1 MKLFPAASPAAAI
14 AANRGITVVCLL
26 YLCSFYRECWAA
38 RTTGLNQLEA
48 TQEALRTN
56 FVDDA
61 IMVDEGIALP
71 RFMAEVK
78 NQTVTAGRAARL
90 TCKVK
95 DLGNYKV
102 AWVRVDT
109 QTILTIHH
117 NIITRNQRIS
127 LSHHDH
133 KIWRLHINNIQESDR
148 GWYMCQVNTDPMR
161 SERGFL
167 EVVVPPSIIDART
180 STDIV
185 VKEGS
190 PVNLTCDA
198 RGSPRPKIMWKR
210 EDGDLIRY
218 NEGSVSTV
226 DGNSLVFAAASRA
239 HVGEYL
245 CIASNGVPPSISKRI
260 VLRVQFAPMI
270 WVQNQL
276 EYAIVGRNVSLRCN
290 TESYPPAIHYWRLGN
305 QTAISSGQKY
315 KVHKEMKKF
324 VTQVTLNILNVDQRD
339 FGTYECVAKNPLGES
354 DGTIN
359 LSERI
364 IASPSW
370 NSATKRDFAPTEE
383 TSFGE
388 FQPPSLH
395 NLDQENDQKHAK
407 NAQRRNQEPNQRTD
421 NQRHIFNGDD
431 LSYQPYPPTSTE
443 NTWDKEKGRYPLFGN
458 GAPTTHVIISKW
470 TFTAI
475 TFLTTKMFL
484 SQLLQVS
491 FFAQ

>member
-1 MKLFPAASPAAAI
+1 
-14 AANRGITVVCLL
+14 
-26 YLCSFYRECWAA
+26 
-38 RTTGLNQLEA
+38 
-48 TQEALRTN
+48 
-56 FVDDA
+56 
-61 IMVDEGIALP
+61 
-71 RFMAEVK
+71 
-78 NQTVTAGRAARL
+78 VTAGRSAQL

-133 KIWRLHINNIQESDR
+133 KIWRLHINNVQESDR
-148 GWYMCQVNTDPMR
+148 GWYMCQINTDPMV

-180 STDIV
+180 SADIV

-190 PVNLTCDA
+190 PVNLSCDA

-218 NEGSVSTV
+218 NGGAVSTV
-226 DGNSLVFAAASRA
+226 DGNSLVFSSASRA

-276 EYAIVGRNVSLRCN
+276 EYAIVGHNVSLHCN
-290 TESYPPAIHYWRLGN
+290 TESFPPAIHYWRLENGS
-305 QTAISSGQKY
+305 AISSGPKY
-315 KVHKEMKKF
+315 KVLKEVKKF
-324 VTQVTLNILNVDQRD
+324 VTQVTLVILDVTHHD
-339 FGTYECVAKNPLGES
+339 FGTYACVAKNPLGES
-354 DGTIN
+354 DGTIK

-364 IASPSW
+364 VASSTWPTTITT
-370 NSATKRDFAPTEE
+370 SATPSRGSHLPPGTEE
-383 TSFGE
+383 TSSGGDYSI
-388 FQPPSLH
+388 QTGSGNKVPRH
-395 NLDQENDQKHAK
+395 
-407 NAQRRNQEPNQRTD
+407 RTET
-421 NQRHIFNGDD
+421 QSKRIFSGD
-431 LSYQPYPPTSTE
+431 LSYDPYPPSTANPE
-443 NTWDKEKGRYPLFGN
+443 NTWDVEKGRHNLFGG
-458 GAPTTHVIISKW
+458 GAASSSKQKW
-470 TFTAI
+470 TLIVVVLIALI
-475 TFLTTKMFL
+475 LTH
-484 SQLLQVS
+484 
-491 FFAQ
+491 